1 MRRLLALSL
10 GTGLALSICGGAGA
24 APLTSATLIVE
35 ITGSAFTLPPAVFF
49 GFGVTGTATSN
60 LSATLDAGTA
70 FSGSVA
76 TTVPATAAPPI
87 TQVQVKVTK
96 NAALD
101 FAGGSTPGAFTSI
114 ATLKGFGGVT
124 LLFVPLKIGVVNTW
138 NVGPIYGINVTTIS
152 ANWTAGTA
160 SVTGLNGTRMTAT
173 AMGSNGLSPG
183 GVGTLVLVSPV
194 KIITNIA
201 GRFAAFGVLTLTYV
215 PEPGTLGLL
224 GTGVLALAALGR
236 RRQ

>member
-87 TQVQVKVTK
+87 TQVQVEAAKH
-96 NAALD
+96 AALD
-101 FAGGSTPGAFTSI
+101 FAGGSTPGAFDGV

-124 LLFVPLKIGVVNTW
+124 LLSCPLKIGRGQHVERRPDLRHQRHDDLRQLDRRHGV
-138 NVGPIYGINVTTIS
+138 
-152 ANWTAGTA
+152 
-160 SVTGLNGTRMTAT
+160 VTGLNGTRMTAT

-183 GVGTLVLVSPV
+183 GVGTLVLVSP
-194 KIITNIA
+194 
-201 GRFAAFGVLTLTYV
+201 
-215 PEPGTLGLL
+215 
-224 GTGVLALAALGR
+224 
-236 RRQ
+236 